1 MKWGRERWCDREW
14 EVWSGG
20 NGGYD
25 LGRVRA
31 ADESVNGGY
40 VCYDVLLARNS
51 SFGINKYMRGLV
63 YLKSDGIPVFIY
75 SDCLDL
81 PQPMYVCVLLEI
93 WAGGH

>member
-1 MKWGRERWCDREW
+1 MLTKFQPELSSLRSRTGGVKWGRERWCDREW

-31 ADESVNGGY
+31 ADESVN
-40 VCYDVLLARNS
+40 V
-51 SFGINKYMRGLV
+51 
-63 YLKSDGIPVFIY
+63 
-75 SDCLDL
+75 
-81 PQPMYVCVLLEI
+81 YVCVLLEI